1 MVKPGAKVDLR
12 RVDAA
17 STAGLKGGRGAAMAA
32 LEPHSEQLAAL
43 QDRLWAEAK
52 HPLLVIL
59 QGIDASGKDGTIKHV
74 FRGVNPQGTRVTSF
88 KEPTAEELTHDFLWR
103 VHLAVP
109 RAGEI
114 GIFNRSQYEDVLIA
128 RVRRLVPAR
137 VWKPRFAQIADFE
150 RTLVASG
157 TTLVKLCLLISK
169 DEQRRR
175 FEERLTT
182 PSKRWKFRR
191 SDLEDRARWD
201 DYRVAYG
208 EAIEK
213 TATDVTPWYVI
224 PADHKW
230 YRNWAVSTI
239 LIETLQE
246 MNPQYPDPPDLRGV
260 RIT

>member
-1 MVKPGAKVDLR
+1 M
-12 RVDAA
+12 
-17 STAGLKGGRGAAMAA
+17 
-32 LEPHSEQLAAL
+32 
-43 QDRLWAEAK
+43 
-52 HPLLVIL
+52 
-59 QGIDASGKDGTIKHV
+59 
-74 FRGVNPQGTRVTSF
+74 
-88 KEPTAEELTHDFLWR
+88 
-103 VHLAVP
+103 
-109 RAGEI
+109 
-114 GIFNRSQYEDVLIA
+114 
-128 RVRRLVPAR
+128 
-137 VWKPRFAQIADFE
+137 
-150 RTLVASG
+150 
-157 TTLVKLCLLISK
+157 ISK

-246 MNPQYPDPPDLRGV
+246 MNPQYPDPPNLRGV